1 MEPRLTD
8 DLKNSFYDGMFANA
22 FATLTGGVFLTG
34 FALYLGMNDFMIGLV
49 AAMPFMVTVF
59 QLPAAYLVQKTGK
72 RKKIAYWAAACARG
86 LWLPIL
92 IVTLLPIASGS
103 MKLLVILVTIFLSY
117 SFISV
122 SYVSWLSWMAEIVP
136 EEIRGRFFGTRN
148 MLCGVA
154 GMIAMVAFGKLLDY
168 IDGHPYEGLPVGFGI
183 TFLSAVLFGMI
194 SLHFLNRISE
204 PNHGSEMARPI
215 SVRMLIYLPF
225 KEGNFRHF
233 LTFTF
238 LWSFS
243 VYVASP
249 FFTLYFL
256 RELRFTYGFVALLG
270 MLAAVADMV
279 GMRVWGRISD
289 RVKNKAVIQ
298 VSSWIAIIL
307 PVAWISARPE
317 SVVIPI
323 ILQIVGG
330 WFWAGINLCTNN
342 LLLKISQQ
350 ENRASYISA
359 FYIVGG
365 LGSALGPIVAGYV
378 LKSIGPLD
386 LHLLS
391 WHPFPIQVIFMAST
405 LFRLMSFQLFKF
417 VHEPEAL
424 TVGQM
429 VRILRSVRGLT
440 MANGFNFLLHPF
452 IEIKAEKYE
461 SKT

>member
-1 MEPRLTD
+1 M
-8 DLKNSFYDGMFANA
+8 
-22 FATLTGGVFLTG
+22 
-34 FALYLGMNDFMIGLV
+34 
-49 AAMPFMVTVF
+49 
-59 QLPAAYLVQKTGK
+59 
-72 RKKIAYWAAACARG
+72 
-86 LWLPIL
+86 
-92 IVTLLPIASGS
+92 AS
-103 MKLLVILVTIFLSY
+103 
-117 SFISV
+117 
-122 SYVSWLSWMAEIVP
+122 
-136 EEIRGRFFGTRN
+136 
-148 MLCGVA
+148 
-154 GMIAMVAFGKLLDY
+154 
-168 IDGHPYEGLPVGFGI
+168 
-183 TFLSAVLFGMI
+183 
-194 SLHFLNRISE
+194 
-204 PNHGSEMARPI
+204 PI
-215 SVRMLIYLPF
+215 SVRMLLCLPF
-225 KEGNFRHF
+225 KDSNFRNF

-256 RELRFTYGFVALLG
+256 RDLKFTYSFVAILG
-270 MLAAVADMV
+270 VLSAVADMV

-342 LLLKISQQ
+342 LLLKISPQ
-350 ENRASYISA
+350 EHRASYISA

-386 LHLLS
+386 LHFLS
-391 WHPFPIQVIFMAST
+391 WHPFPIQVIFIAST
-405 LFRLMSFQLFKF
+405 LFRLASFQLFKF

-440 MANGFNFLLHPF
+440 VVNGFNHLLHPF
-452 IEIKAEKYE
+452 IEIKSKNYE
-461 SKT
+461 SKQ